1 MPIITMR
8 ELLEAGVHYGHHTSR
23 WNPKM
28 EPYIYKRRHSIH
40 IIDLRETVR
49 GLVRA
54 YRYLKTVAAEGAEVM
69 LVGTKRQAEDT
80 VAEQGERAGIHFV
93 PERWLGGTL
102 TNFDVIMGR
111 MKRLDELEELD
122 STGEIEAKGKKYAA
136 VLRRELAKLRKNL
149 GGIRHMRQPPDVM
162 IVIDPRHER
171 NAVREANALDIPVI
185 ALLDTDS
192 DPDRIDIPIP
202 GNDDAMRTI
211 QLIVSKL
218 VDAIIEGQS
227 LMPEVPDEAAAAP
240 PPVDQAQPVTTA
252 PHKPAPPSEEP
263 ASEPE
268 PTAATTAENSPP
280 DQSAEQAEDTAESA
294 EEPEPAVQA
303 AATEQN
309 PAGDQPEEAEESSP
323 EPEEKDRM
331 GTEA

>member
-54 YRYLKTVAAEGAEVM
+54 HRYLKTVAAEGAEVL

-80 VAEQGERAGIHFV
+80 VAEQGERAGIHHV

-102 TNFDVIMGR
+102 TNFKVIMGR

-122 STGEIEAKGKKYAA
+122 KTGEIEAKGKKYAS

-218 VDAIIEGQS
+218 IDAIIEGQS

-240 PPVDQAQPVTTA
+240 PPPDQAPPEKAA
-252 PHKPAPPSEEP
+252 PHKPPPPSEESAP
-263 ASEPE
+263 EPE
-268 PTAATTAENSPP
+268 PTAATAVEDSPP
-280 DQSAEQAEDTAESA
+280 EETSEKAEDEDTAESA
-294 EEPEPAVQA
+294 EETEAVAQA
-303 AATEQN
+303 AETGQN
-309 PAGDQPEEAEESSP
+309 PADDKPEESSP

-331 GTEA
+331 GTEG